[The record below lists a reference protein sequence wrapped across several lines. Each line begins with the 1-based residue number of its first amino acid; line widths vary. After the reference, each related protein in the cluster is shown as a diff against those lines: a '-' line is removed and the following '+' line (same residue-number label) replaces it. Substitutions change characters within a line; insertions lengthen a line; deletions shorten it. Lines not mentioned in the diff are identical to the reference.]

1 MVPVEPSPNWSE
13 CLVGFLVDVPNQPPK
28 RFYMTWLHHSPP
40 LRQGENLMFFFFL
53 GGGASHCF
61 AIFFFRMSLLPKRS
75 SWASEGTQD
84 PEVRARGRP
93 SAKGGQ
99 AVPLVEG
106 FLCFPF
112 PQDQCITYHKNHPIF
127 EGWSRDRYGMLLIIF
142 RRSVWVLGELYV
154 YYIYIYILYDY
165 LHSCMP
171 SP

>member
-40 LRQGENLMFFFFL
+40 LRQGENLMVFFFL

-75 SWASEGTQD
+75 SWGSEGTQD
-84 PEVRARGRP
+84 PEVRAEGGWQCQGRP
-93 SAKGGQ
+93 SSANFWRFFVFSFPPGSVYYLSLITLFLKGGVL
-99 AVPLVEG
+99 A
-106 FLCFPF
+106 
-112 PQDQCITYHKNHPIF
+112 N
-127 EGWSRDRYGMLLIIF
+127 GMLLIIF

-154 YYIYIYILYDY
+154 YYIYILYDY